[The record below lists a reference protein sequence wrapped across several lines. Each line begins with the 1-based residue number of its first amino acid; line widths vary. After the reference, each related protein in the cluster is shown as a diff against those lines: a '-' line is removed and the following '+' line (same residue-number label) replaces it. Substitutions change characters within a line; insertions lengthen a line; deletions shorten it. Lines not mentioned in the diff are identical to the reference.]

1 MLKPINQMDNTDQY
15 NKTVI
20 FDDSHD
26 YWNAGNKYFEKFI
39 HMMRKLFII
48 RLGFSR

>member
-26 YWNAGNKYFEKFI
+26 YWNAGNKYFEKYPYDE
-39 HMMRKLFII
+39 KTVYY
-48 RLGFSR
+48 